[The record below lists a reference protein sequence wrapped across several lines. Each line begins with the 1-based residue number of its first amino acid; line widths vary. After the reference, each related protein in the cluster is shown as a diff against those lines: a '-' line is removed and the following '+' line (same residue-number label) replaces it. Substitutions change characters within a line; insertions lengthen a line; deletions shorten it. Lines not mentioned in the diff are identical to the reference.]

1 MGLMV
6 ARKSSIGHAVRMT
19 VYGCRVP
26 GCEWEGRDL
35 DDHLMNAHGWTQD
48 ELVTLAGLKLYW
60 EAT

>member
-1 MGLMV
+1 V
-6 ARKSSIGHAVRMT
+6 T

-26 GCEWEGRDL
+26 GCDWEGEDL
-35 DDHLMNAHGWTQD
+35 DGHLGEAHGWTHD